1 MYMPIASSR
10 AGQVLA
16 QPLLRQ
22 PNLHMRTL
30 NTCESRSRTYIS
42 KLASNPGF
50 PLAPNPERKRLLDKI
65 RNGKPGFKSIS
76 KLVSW
81 ATSENSSPQS
91 SISLRKGKGNV
102 ASGLSAI
109 SVQYMMAILLCDKT
123 HVACGSVASQHIYVF
138 AWHIHTAAK
147 FIFIHGILNHKH
159 CSPGPI
165 QLPLFVIRT
174 ASDRNL
180 GMGLPKT
187 TVMKRSQ
194 SNIFLLQWY
203 GRTGFICVVSCSSLF
218 SYIAN
223 LIIVFAQTACRG
235 GLIIE

>member
-81 ATSENSSPQS
+81 ATSENSSPVVNFTEKRQRQCS
-91 SISLRKGKGNV
+91 VRIVSHFGSVHDGNSFMWQNPCSLRQRGQ
-102 ASGLSAI
+102 S
-109 SVQYMMAILLCDKT
+109 T
-123 HVACGSVASQHIYVF
+123 HLRFRLTHP
-138 AWHIHTAAK
+138 H
-147 FIFIHGILNHKH
+147 
-159 CSPGPI
+159 
-165 QLPLFVIRT
+165 
-174 ASDRNL
+174 
-180 GMGLPKT
+180 
-187 TVMKRSQ
+187 
-194 SNIFLLQWY
+194 
-203 GRTGFICVVSCSSLF
+203 SC
-218 SYIAN
+218 
-223 LIIVFAQTACRG
+223 
-235 GLIIE
+235 